1 MTYTSDV
8 SMSNDVFPSDESN
21 IIISCIPLDRSKL
34 SVNSV
39 SVNTVGQNEISE
51 WTMILPELKIEKL
64 FLKNKKMRSLNEV
77 WYCQG

>member
-1 MTYTSDV
+1 MTYTSDI

-34 SVNSV
+34 SVNTV

-51 WTMILPELKIEKL
+51 WTTILPGLKIEIL
-64 FLKNKKMRSLNEV
+64 
-77 WYCQG
+77 

>member
-51 WTMILPELKIEKL
+51 
-64 FLKNKKMRSLNEV
+64 
-77 WYCQG
+77 